1 MGQVRKEQPFMEE
14 ADLKVHDINVN
25 YMAFERI
32 DGKEK
37 TFVVVNRKPQEQLFI
52 VPEEYQHSSQV
63 YTLKKSYPGSVG
75 PYGAIAIK
83 K

>member
-1 MGQVRKEQPFMEE
+1 
-14 ADLKVHDINVN
+14 
-25 YMAFERI
+25 MAFERT
-32 DGKEK
+32 DGEEK
-37 TFVVVNRKPQEQLFI
+37 TFVVVNRTPQEQLFI

-63 YTLKKSYPGSVG
+63 YTPKKSYPGSVG